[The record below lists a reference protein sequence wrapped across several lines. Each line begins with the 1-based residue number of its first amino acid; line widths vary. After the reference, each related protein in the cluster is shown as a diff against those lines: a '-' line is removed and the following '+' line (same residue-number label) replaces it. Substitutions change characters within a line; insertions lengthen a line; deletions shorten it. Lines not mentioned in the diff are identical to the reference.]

1 MAIDPTSSS
10 QPSSALPL
18 LLRPPVS
25 PGGPQQHHRRLMRRV
40 LVVAAISV
48 LTVLVCGSAN
58 ASNNSLVS
66 SGVSAG
72 STSERASATAAAS
85 VTAAPHAAVLV
96 AATSAPAPP
105 STSPGASPGD
115 GSVVTPGCGDDEG
128 CIPQPGGT
136 TSAPQPAPA
145 PNGSGLDDG
154 GNGDSGDCGLTSV
167 VGCVTQAITDAF
179 AGVVDAA
186 LVPLLDLFGQTVL
199 ATPTLDQLPGV
210 SDLWNNNWQIVLA
223 CYVLFI
229 IVAGILLM
237 AHESVQTRYSLKE
250 IGPRVALGFLA
261 SGLSLFAADKA
272 IRVANALAQA
282 VLGQGVAPGQLGD
295 NLMEDFAALGTGS
308 LFVILIGLALSVV
321 ALGLLIV
328 YIIRV
333 CVTIMLLISA
343 PLFLMCHALP
353 HTDAIARW
361 WWRSFGLVLAIQ
373 IAQSLALVVAIRT
386 VLTSGVRLFSAP
398 ITSLGILIV
407 GLAVFWILFR
417 IPFWLLRSIRGGGG
431 HRSLLGSMVRAVIA
445 YKTVGLVGGSS
456 GAFGRRLGTRLAQ
469 GFGGG
474 PGGMGGLLFGGRARP
489 RPSGGGGG
497 AGIASTASVA
507 AESGRGSR
515 RWWSFGS
522 ANRASRWIE
531 PQPGMLPLTLRRTTA
546 ASTVG
551 RARQTLAEQLHDPAR
566 RMPWQ
571 RGGDPG
577 APDLFSPEGRVRQ
590 HARPVPV
597 RHPLTPPQPG
607 MLPLTLRHSDPIR
620 SRRPLGEQSRPA
632 EQGMRPRSAGLFTS
646 SGRVNPQARPP
657 RVQRPLIPPQ
667 PGTLPLTLRPTNS
680 ARSQVPTAGQRSV
693 PAHPRPIPQPGLFMP
708 DGRINR
714 NALPRRPTPA
724 SASRRAQR
732 SHPER
737 GNSTPAMRQPAG
749 QPPAEQPVAEQPTR
763 PQHRSPSSPPD
774 KRRPGTT

>member
-1 MAIDPTSSS
+1 MAIRATSSWLP
-10 QPSSALPL
+10 PS
-18 LLRPPVS
+18 LRQVS
-25 PGGPQQHHRRLMRRV
+25 PVGVLREHRRRLMLSV
-40 LVVAAISV
+40 LVVAAAAI
-48 LTVLVCGSAN
+48 LLALVCGSAH
-58 ASNNSLVS
+58 ASNRSLVT
-66 SGVSAG
+66 SGTSAG
-72 STSERASATAAAS
+72 SSSDRGSA
-85 VTAAPHAAVLV
+85 TAAPHAGSDVVVLV
-96 AATSAPAPP
+96 ATTSAPGPP
-105 STSPGASPGD
+105 STALAPLTSD
-115 GSVVTPGCGDDEG
+115 GPAVTSGCAGDEG
-128 CIPQPGGT
+128 CIPQPGGPT
-136 TSAPQPAPA
+136 PAPQPAPT

-154 GNGDSGDCGLTSV
+154 GNSDGGDCGLTSV

-272 IRVANALAQA
+272 IRLANALAQA

-295 NLMEDFAALGTGS
+295 NLMEDFTALGSGS

-353 HTDAIARW
+353 HTDPIARW

-386 VLTSGVRLFSAP
+386 VLTSGIRLFSAP

-456 GAFGRRLGTRLAQ
+456 GAFGRRVGTRLAQ

-474 PGGMGGLLFGGRARP
+474 SGGMGGPLFGGRTRP
-489 RPSGGGGG
+489 RPSGGGGS
-497 AGIASTASVA
+497 AGIASPASVA
-507 AESGRGSR
+507 AGSGRWSR
-515 RWWSFGS
+515 RRWSFGS
-522 ANRASRWIE
+522 AKRAARWNE
-531 PQPGMLPLTLRRTTA
+531 PQPGMLPLTLSRPTTA
-546 ASTVG
+546 SAVG
-551 RARQTLAEQLHDPAR
+551 RARQTLADQLNDPGR

-571 RGGDPG
+571 RGGDPD
-577 APDLFSPEGRVRQ
+577 APDLVSPQGRVRR
-590 HARPVPV
+590 HARPVPA
-597 RHPLTPPQPG
+597 RHPLIPPQPG
-607 MLPLTLRHSDPIR
+607 MLPLTLRHADPIR
-620 SRRPLGEQSRPA
+620 SRNPLGDQARGA
-632 EQGMRPRSAGLFTS
+632 EPGMRPRAAGLFTS
-646 SGRVNPQARPP
+646 SGQVNPQARPP
-657 RVQRPLIPPQ
+657 RVRRPLVPPQ
-667 PGTLPLTLRPTNS
+667 PGMLPMTLRPTNS
-680 ARSQVPTAGQRSV
+680 ARPQVPTGGQRGV
-693 PAHPRPIPQPGLFMP
+693 PAHPRPTPQPGLFMP

-714 NALPRRPTPA
+714 NALPRKPAPAPT
-724 SASRRAQR
+724 SRRER
-732 SHPER
+732 PSSPEH
-737 GNSTPAMRQPAG
+737 GNSTPATRR
-749 QPPAEQPVAEQPTR
+749 PAEQPAAEQSRPER
-763 PQHRSPSSPPD
+763 PQHRPRSSPPHQP
-774 KRRPGTT
+774 RPGAT